1 MHSDLHRKIEK
12 ARHYAKEPERITIS
26 ALKAR
31 FQGTNSEHTVTLTDG
46 SSWHCDSASFQSWGT
61 SPHIMALQRLLDPML
76 PADAKAPG
84 ELGGGHHM
92 HSELYSK
99 IEKARRYA
107 AEPERVTILE
117 LKARFQ
123 GTNSEHEIA
132 LHDGQ
137 WHADGEFFRNWG
149 TSSHIMALQR
159 ILRPMLPPEALQ
171 NDFLP
176 NEHSETETASV

>member
-1 MHSDLHRKIEK
+1 
-12 ARHYAKEPERITIS
+12 
-26 ALKAR
+26 
-31 FQGTNSEHTVTLTDG
+31 
-46 SSWHCDSASFQSWGT
+46 
-61 SPHIMALQRLLDPML
+61 MALQRLLDPML

-132 LHDGQ
+132 LHDGH